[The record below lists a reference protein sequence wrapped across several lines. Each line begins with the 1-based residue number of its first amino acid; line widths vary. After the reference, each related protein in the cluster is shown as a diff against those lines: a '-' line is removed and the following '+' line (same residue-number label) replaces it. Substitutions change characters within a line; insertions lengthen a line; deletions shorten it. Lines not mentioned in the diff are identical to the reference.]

1 MPKGLWLMT
10 WRCLRMGSFDSGLR
24 PALSGVSALIRHC
37 TIHVLSGLD
46 ARKQLWPLRDHW
58 ADNSRGRSA
67 PTPSLVC
74 HFVLDAP
81 LSMTWLELCDRYP
94 IDFDETCRTTLPWH
108 TADSAP
114 LTSEENHDRNPEPVH
129 RRRIRRH
136 ADHSLPAQ
144 QRHDLDRDPLVRG
157 DHPGAARPRS
167 TRDRR
172 QH

>member
-67 PTPSLVC
+67 PTPSPVSYTHLRA
-74 HFVLDAP
+74 HETVLDP
-81 LSMTWLELCDRYP
+81 VCRLLLEKKKLKNTEYN
-94 IDFDETCRTTLPWH
+94 
-108 TADSAP
+108 A
-114 LTSEENHDRNPEPVH
+114 
-129 RRRIRRH
+129 
-136 ADHSLPAQ
+136 
-144 QRHDLDRDPLVRG
+144 
-157 DHPGAARPRS
+157 
-167 TRDRR
+167 
-172 QH
+172 